1 MIALWNL
8 EPKCT
13 NIALEKI
20 HMYYQQRGESVVDYF
35 PLEHHLYDK
44 IYCSSLFDYTDKRQ
58 IPDNV
63 ICGGTGFDLTTTLP
77 YEIDAM
83 KPKLNMGFTTRGCI
97 RKCPFC
103 VVPEKEGWIRETGD
117 IYDFWDGK
125 SKEIVILDN
134 NILAVKDHFKK
145 ICRQIKKEK
154 LLVDFNQGLDHRLLT
169 NDIAD
174 MLKSMRRKL
183 YRFSFDSLKDENSV
197 RKAIDILNKY
207 EIKWSMW
214 YVLTGYDTGPTEDL
228 MRLELLKVH
237 KQRAYIQ
244 RYQGKTNPFLT
255 ELSGWVNKSQLFMKY
270 TFDSFLETRGTKRKV
285 NDFLRSDYANQNKHA
300 NTKEYSQAREAG
312 RAITSRGS

>member
-20 HMYYQQRGESVVDYF
+20 RMYYQQRNESIVDYL

-58 IPDNV
+58 IPNNV
-63 ICGGTGFDLTTTLP
+63 ICGGTGFDLTTKLTP
-77 YEIDAM
+77 EIDAM
-83 KPKLNMGFTTRGCI
+83 KPKLNMGFTSRGCI
-97 RKCPFC
+97 RKCKFC

-117 IYDFWDGK
+117 IYDFWDGH
-125 SKEIVILDN
+125 SREIVILDN

-154 LLVDFNQGLDHRLLT
+154 LSVDFNQGLDHRLL
-169 NDIAD
+169 NNNIAD
-174 MLKSMRRKL
+174 ILKSLRYKE
-183 YRFSFDSLKDENSV
+183 YRFSFDSLKYENSV
-197 RKAIDILNKY
+197 RKAIDILHKY

-214 YVLTGYDTGPTEDL
+214 YVLVGYDTNFQED
-228 MRLELLKVH
+228 MIRLQILRMNNQKAFV
-237 KQRAYIQ
+237 Q
-244 RYQGKTNPFLT
+244 RYNGKTNPFHT
-255 ELSGWVNKSQLFMKY
+255 ELAGWANQPKY
-270 TFDSFLETRGTKRKV
+270 FTVSTFSEYLEKRKRKKKV
-285 NDFLRSDYANQNKHA
+285 NDFLRSDYANQAKHG
-300 NTKEYSQAREAG
+300 NTKEYPQAREAG

>member
-20 HMYYQQRGESVVDYF
+20 RMYYQYRNESVANYLS
-35 PLEHHLYDK
+35 LEHHLYDK
-44 IYCSSLFDYTDKRQ
+44 IYCSCLFDYTDKSQ

-63 ICGGTGFDLTTTLP
+63 ICGGTGFDLTTLLP
-77 YEIDAM
+77 PEIDEM

-117 IYDFWDGK
+117 IYDFWDGH
-125 SKEIVILDN
+125 SKKIVILDN

-154 LLVDFNQGLDHRLLT
+154 LLVDFNQGLDHRLL
-169 NDIAD
+169 NNNIAD
-174 MLKSMRRKL
+174 ILKSLRYRE
-183 YRFSFDSLKDENSV
+183 YRFSFDSMKYENSV
-197 RKAIDILNKY
+197 RKTIDILHKY

-214 YVLTGYDTGPTEDL
+214 YVLTGYDTGPVEDL
-228 MRLELLKVH
+228 MRLELLKAH
-237 KQRAYIQ
+237 KQRAYVQ

-255 ELSGWVNKSQLFMKY
+255 ELAGWVNKPQLFMKY
-270 TFDSFLETRGTKRKV
+270 TFDGFLEERRTKKKV
-285 NDFLRSDYANQNKHA
+285 NDFLRSDHA
-300 NTKEYSQAREAG
+300 DKIKS
-312 RAITSRGS
+312 